1 MARRKVRW
9 LVAAPVAV
17 VALLAGGGWFYTHVV
32 EGKAPDRLA
41 LSEASPSATSGAA
54 SAGGTAVAVAGTWTA
69 TGDSQV
75 GYRVDEV
82 LFGSHATAVG
92 RTDKVTGSL
101 TVAGTRVT
109 AASFTVDMASVSSD
123 RERRDGQYRDRIMQT
138 GTYPTSSFTL
148 TQPIDLGAVPASGA
162 TVTARATGK
171 LTLHGQTKDV
181 TFDLKARRTG
191 TTVEVNGTIPVVFAD
206 WGIPDPSFGPA
217 QVEDHGE
224 LEFLLVFAR

>member
-1 MARRKVRW
+1 VARRNVRW

-41 LSEASPSATSGAA
+41 LSEASPSATSGTTSGGTAA
-54 SAGGTAVAVAGTWTA
+54 SADGTWTV

-92 RTDKVTGSL
+92 RTGKVTGSL
-101 TVAGTRVT
+101 TVAGTKVT
-109 AASFTVDMASVSSD
+109 AATFTVDMASVSSD
-123 RERRDGQYRDRIMQT
+123 RERRDGQYRDRIMET

-224 LEFLLVFAR
+224 LEFLLVFAK